1 MRSKR
6 LDTWKNC
13 PKDWV
18 GVCPVYRSHMVYT
31 SCAYGRRRVIYIHE
45 WPREI
50 IRKEVRVASEV
61 SILVVST
68 KCNLVAIG

>member
-1 MRSKR
+1 M
-6 LDTWKNC
+6 
-13 PKDWV
+13 
-18 GVCPVYRSHMVYT
+18 GVCPVYRSHTVCK

-50 IRKEVRVASEV
+50 VRNEVRVAFEV
-61 SILVVST
+61 SILVAST